1 MHIHFAINGE
11 GRGHLARATALAE
24 ILSKWHRISFSC
36 PAHFSLELR
45 TRFPESKVREIPW
58 FRFVQNGFD
67 IDYGRT
73 IGVNARLFLE
83 AKKHH
88 RSIASCLI
96 RERVDAVVSDF
107 EPFTSRAS
115 KIAGLPVLQLNH
127 PAVVLRSL
135 SPSPAGIASALVAR
149 YMSACA
155 DRTVICSFFDGD
167 VGPIVRRELREQKTV
182 NGDYFVVYQK
192 DLYRDV
198 LTPVLRK
205 IGLSNFKIFPDP
217 EADYAAALAGCA
229 GLVAPAGHQSISEAL
244 ALGKPSLVIPVGG
257 QYEQELNARKLV
269 ESGFGESCHVA
280 DLGVRLSGFMER
292 AGVYAQRI
300 ADAQAVSEGSWK
312 CRDETS
318 RAAALVEAFAVES
331 LQRIEWRTPK
341 PVFSWYP
348 RPEWSA

>member
-45 TRFPESKVREIPW
+45 TRFPESNVREIPW

-88 RSIASCLI
+88 RS
-96 RERVDAVVSDF
+96 
-107 EPFTSRAS
+107 
-115 KIAGLPVLQLNH
+115 
-127 PAVVLRSL
+127 
-135 SPSPAGIASALVAR
+135 IASALVAR